1 LKYSFYLTREIPNL
15 QVGFSPLP
23 RVDIIAIVGINY
35 QKEDFMFNR
44 RPREHGGRRFD
55 QDDEFKNRAG
65 ALDRRRGYGER
76 LAHGP
81 YEGVGPRN
89 YRPSD
94 ERIREDV
101 CMRLTQHGQID
112 ASEVEVEVNE
122 GEVTLSGTVEDR
134 RIKRMVEAN
143 VELIGGV
150 VDVHNRLRL
159 RNRPGR
165 EELAKEK
172 LAREMAEK
180 FPGGSEPTGPAAMLE
195 KGEESDYRPEPDQER
210 GSS

>member
-1 LKYSFYLTREIPNL
+1 
-15 QVGFSPLP
+15 
-23 RVDIIAIVGINY
+23 
-35 QKEDFMFNR
+35 MFNR
-44 RPREHGGRRFD
+44 RPRERGGRRIY
-55 QDDEFKNRAG
+55 QDEEFKNRAG
-65 ALDRRRGYGER
+65 ALDRRSGYGER
-76 LAHGP
+76 QTPGP

-165 EELAKEK
+165 EELAREK

-180 FPGGSEPTGPAAMLE
+180 YPGGPEPTGPAARLE
-195 KGEESDYRPEPDQER
+195 EGGESDYRPEPD
-210 GSS
+210 

>member
-1 LKYSFYLTREIPNL
+1 
-15 QVGFSPLP
+15 
-23 RVDIIAIVGINY
+23 
-35 QKEDFMFNR
+35 MFNR
-44 RPREHGGRRFD
+44 RQRERGGWRSD
-55 QDDEFKNRAG
+55 QDDEFMYRAG
-65 ALDRRRGYGER
+65 ALDRRSSYGER
-76 LAHGP
+76 QAPGP
-81 YEGVGPRN
+81 YEGIGPRN

-150 VDVHNRLRL
+150 IDVHNRLRL
-159 RNRPGR
+159 RNKPGR
-165 EELAKEK
+165 EELAREK

-180 FPGGSEPTGPAAMLE
+180 FPGGPEPTGPAAMLE
-195 KGEESDYRPEPDQER
+195 ESEDNDFRPEPD
-210 GSS
+210 

>member
-1 LKYSFYLTREIPNL
+1 
-15 QVGFSPLP
+15 
-23 RVDIIAIVGINY
+23 
-35 QKEDFMFNR
+35 MFNR
-44 RPREHGGRRFD
+44 GQGERGGRRLD

-65 ALDRRRGYGER
+65 ALDRRSGYGER
-76 LAHGP
+76 PGQGYDRGSRRSERDMDDEYPDEYDAPGSWPYHRQGIRPGP
-81 YEGVGPRN
+81 YEGIGPRN
-89 YRPSD
+89 YRRSD

-150 VDVHNRLRL
+150 IDVHNRLRL

-165 EELAKEK
+165 EELAREK

-180 FPGGSEPTGPAAMLE
+180 YPGGPEPTGPAAMLE
-195 KGEESDYRPEPDQER
+195 EREESDYRPAPDQER
-210 GSS
+210 RGS